1 MNKLIK
7 ELANQAGRE
16 ECSYGYWMSE
26 YVLCGDRK
34 IEDFAEL
41 IVQECVG
48 ICEEYSGTGW
58 DEAAQR
64 IAERIKE
71 RFGVE

>member
-1 MNKLIK
+1 MNERIK
-7 ELANQAGRE
+7 ELANQAGRK

-41 IVQECVG
+41 IVQECAD
-48 ICEEYSGTGW
+48 ICEEYRGTDWGK
-58 DEAAQR
+58 AAEC
-64 IAERIKE
+64 IGDRIKE
-71 RFGVE
+71 RFRRG